1 MVDLSRDPL
10 SRRAL
15 LKIGMSSAVALP
27 TAQFLAA
34 CGGGGQSTAG
44 KDVGGSL
51 TYISGPN
58 NDKDQG
64 FKDALAS
71 AFTKEHKDVKVRSTF
86 FDWETMDADL
96 TAAYAGDAPPDVA
109 YLVSRAWPQYAAAG
123 ALADLTERVKSPGF
137 KASYDAIPEEVWAA
151 VTRDGKIW
159 GVPYLGAVFPVYVNE
174 SLIKKAGVKDWRA
187 SYDAMFDAARAVR
200 RGDTYGFSIGQTQQE
215 AAFQDLGPYIHNA
228 GGALLNE
235 DGTGGNLDL
244 PEVAAAFELIAKL
257 HAEDLAPRPGLYDGE
272 AKAALFKA
280 GRVGIAHGSVALA
293 GDLSTKQPDFDWS
306 IAMAPRG
313 PVAET
318 AYGDFGFLCI
328 AAKSENQDAAW
339 EYVQYLTSPEPV
351 VQYVKDTGR
360 TLQAVRTD
368 VADDI
373 FPEGDS
379 PAKQLQTEF
388 LPHVKSYT
396 NFPKQVEA
404 LRALVSEYELVIR
417 GKKSGADAIAAA
429 NETVNRLVA

>member
-1 MVDLSRDPL
+1 VIDLGREPV

-15 LKIGMSSAVALP
+15 LKLAATSAAALP
-27 TAQFLAA
+27 VAQALAA
-34 CGGGGQSTAG
+34 CGGSGGGEAASSTSA
-44 KDVGGSL
+44 L

-58 NDKDQG
+58 NDKDQQ

-71 AFTKEHKDVKVRSTF
+71 AFTKGQKDVKVRSTF

-96 TAAYAGDAPPDVA
+96 TAAYAGDTPPDIA

-123 ALADLTERVKSPGF
+123 ALADLTERVKSPAF
-137 KASYDAIPEEVWAA
+137 KETYDAIPEEVWAA
-151 VTRDGKIW
+151 ITRDGKIW
-159 GVPYLGAVFPVYVNE
+159 GVPYLGAVFPLYVNE
-174 SLIKKAGVKDWRA
+174 SLIKKAGATDWRS
-187 SYDAMFDAARAVR
+187 SYDAMFEAARAVR
-200 RGDTYGFSIGQTQQE
+200 RGETYGFSIGQTQQE

-228 GGALLNE
+228 GGSLLTE
-235 DGTGGNLDL
+235 DGQRGNLDL
-244 PEVAAAFELIAKL
+244 PDVAQALDLLARL

-272 AKAALFKA
+272 AKAALFRA
-280 GRVGIAHGSVALA
+280 GRVGIAHGSVALV
-293 GDLSTKQPDFDWS
+293 GDLSAEQPDFDWS
-306 IAMAPRG
+306 LAMAPPG
-313 PVAET
+313 PRAET

-328 AAKSENQDAAW
+328 AAGSESQDAAW
-339 EYVQYLTSPEPV
+339 EYVRYLTSPDPV

-388 LPHVKSYT
+388 LPHVQSYT
-396 NFPKQVEA
+396 NFPDQVEA
-404 LRALVSEYELVIR
+404 LRGLVSEYELVIR
-417 GKKSGADAIAAA
+417 GKKSGADAAAAA
-429 NETVNRLVA
+429 NELVTRLAA